1 MIKKGGDFIEIVKLT
16 NIEIN
21 KKEKVVRINDKD
33 VRPEKIIIVWDGGNL
48 FLEEYTDGK
57 GTIYSCGFSFFR
69 KNKLSLRYQLYEFRY
84 VIKEFIKPVFK
95 TIFHIINAHFS

>member
-1 MIKKGGDFIEIVKLT
+1 MEIVKLT

-33 VRPEKIIIVWDGGNL
+33 ISPEKIIIVWDGGNL

-57 GTIYSCGFSFFR
+57 RTIYSRGFSFSS

-84 VIKEFIKPVFK
+84 VIKEVIKPVLK
-95 TIFHIINAHFS
+95 TVFHIINAHFS